1 MEQAEHVIFAAHI
14 RANTNATV
22 VAALVVRDDQAI
34 ADWYNQ
40 ASSTKAW
47 RPIVEKQD
55 LFDAM
60 NLATFDSVAAGK
72 RDAWKIMLDMAPLDF
87 TKASNRKGV
96 VDIFATA
103 DATNMLTAC
112 TENALQVELVFG
124 GNSKTS
130 GSVTAIKRNYIGAT
144 EAAEVSHVL
153 NNY

>member
-1 MEQAEHVIFAAHI
+1 MTPEQHAVFAAHI
-14 RANTNATV
+14 RANTNALV
-22 VAALVVRDDQAI
+22 VAALAVRDDQAI

-40 ASSTKAW
+40 TTSTKAW
-47 RPIVEKQD
+47 RPIVQKQE

-60 NLATFDSVAAGK
+60 NLTTFDSVIAGK
-72 RDAWKIMLDMAPLDF
+72 RDAWKIMLELAPLDF

-96 VDIFATA
+96 VDIFAAA
-103 DATNMLTAC
+103 DATSLLTAC

-124 GNSKTS
+124 GDNKTS

-144 EAAEVSHVL
+144 EAGEVSHVL

>member
-1 MEQAEHVIFAAHI
+1 MTPNQHVVFAAHI
-14 RANTNATV
+14 RANTDAVV
-22 VAALVVRDDQAI
+22 VAALANRNDQAI

-40 ASSTKAW
+40 STSTKAW
-47 RPIVEKQD
+47 RDVVEKQE

-60 NLATFDSVAAGK
+60 NLATFDSVSAGK
-72 RDAWKIMLDMAPLDF
+72 RDAWKIMLDMAPLNF

-103 DATNMLTAC
+103 DATAMLNAC

-124 GNSKTS
+124 GDSKTS
-130 GSVTAIKRNYIGAT
+130 GGVTAIKRNYIGAT
-144 EAAEVSHVL
+144 EAGEVSHVL